1 MTAEPIIIEGPDG
14 PVTVHADPN
23 ATDST
28 PQLAGEWGPI
38 PVVELT
44 PEELVERYPR
54 TRAEVDAALQ
64 VPPTPEEAAEW
75 DQTFRDTATPK
86 AKEAWDARLGEYF
99 DLRKTSY
106 LTGLQTG
113 TRMSGKSEALRLID
127 EMRADPPRL
136 TEQQVRDLQAAN
148 ARQVH
153 AEWVAA
159 GRPGERPVVDGPLR
173 IRIEPSPGFGKT
185 WLSLLACCG
194 YLRGVVDEK
203 VFMGDLAP

>member
-1 MTAEPIIIEGPDG
+1 MSEPI
-14 PVTVHADPN
+14 
-23 ATDST
+23 
-28 PQLAGEWGPI
+28 
-38 PVVELT
+38 T

-64 VPPTPEEAAEW
+64 VPPTPEEREQW
-75 DQTFRDTATPK
+75 DRTFRDTATPK
-86 AKEAWDARLGEYF
+86 AKAAWDKVIDGYELRPAAYLDNPRPHFTVKDGEWP
-99 DLRKTSY
+99 K
-106 LTGLQTG
+106 
-113 TRMSGKSEALRLID
+113 
-127 EMRADPPRL
+127 L

-148 ARQVH
+148 ARQVRD
-153 AEWVAA
+153 EWIAA
-159 GRPGERPVVDGPLR
+159 GRPGERPVVEGPLR